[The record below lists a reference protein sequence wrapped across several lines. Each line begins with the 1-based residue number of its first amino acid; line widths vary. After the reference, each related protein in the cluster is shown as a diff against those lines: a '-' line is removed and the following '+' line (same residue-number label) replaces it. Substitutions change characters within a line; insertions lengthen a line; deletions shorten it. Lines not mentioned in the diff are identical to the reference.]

1 MAGPSYSLSV
11 VVPVFNE
18 EASVPVF
25 LARLEKVL
33 AHLGCAYEIIFS
45 LDPCSDGTERVVLEH
60 RRRDPRIKLLKFS
73 RRFGQPAATLAG
85 LHYASGDACVVID
98 VDLQDPPEL
107 IVEMVARWQ
116 DGYHTAYAQ
125 RVERK
130 GESPLRTLVAS
141 CAYWVIDRIAV
152 VPIPRNTGDFRLM
165 SRTVVDELKRLKEGH
180 GFLRGM
186 VGLVGYSQIAIPY
199 QRDERALGKTKYP
212 VIGSIRIGGNGLV
225 GFSSVPLQL
234 VFVVG
239 IALLALGALSGVL
252 WLVHALWRVGVAVP
266 GLAPLLLVTS
276 SLQCLALG
284 IMGEY
289 VGRIYDEVRN
299 RPLYLVQ
306 DAHGF
311 EGRPGA

>member
-1 MAGPSYSLSV
+1 MAESYRLSV

-18 EASVPVF
+18 EASIPVF
-25 LARLEKVL
+25 LARLEQVL
-33 AHLGCAYEIIFS
+33 AGLGCDYEVIFAM
-45 LDPCSDGTERVVLEH
+45 DPGSDDSERVILEQ

-107 IVEMVARWQ
+107 IVEMVARWR

-125 RVERK
+125 RIERR
-130 GESPLRTLVAS
+130 GENPLRRLVAS
-141 CAYWVIDRIAV
+141 GAYWAIDKISA
-152 VPIPRNTGDFRLM
+152 VPIPRNTGDFRLI

-199 QRDERALGKTKYP
+199 QRDERVLGKTKYP
-212 VIGSIRIGGNGLV
+212 VIGSMRIGGNGLV
-225 GFSSVPLQL
+225 GFSSIPLQL
-234 VFVVG
+234 VSVAGVT
-239 IALLALGALSGVL
+239 LLTLGTISGLL
-252 WLVHALWRVGVAVP
+252 WLVHAIWRVGFAVP
-266 GLAPLLLVTS
+266 GSVALILVTS
-276 SLQCLALG
+276 SLQCLAIG
-284 IMGEY
+284 IMGAY
-289 VGRIYDEVRN
+289 VGRIYDEVRD
-299 RPLYLVQ
+299 RPLYLVE

-311 EGRPGA
+311 EGRPGR